1 MLSLMHSGRVAQ
13 CVCTVAKVSGT
24 SMQPTLNAAE
34 YPQRVPFFLDHVLIN
49 RLATRRYDFQR
60 GDVVTLWSP
69 ESQGTVLIKRIV
81 GVAGDWVSVPVRAI
95 NWLYCCWTGL
105 LRLLRVLCRCAD
117 RAQPASAQACATR
130 AVLGGGRQCRCQPR
144 FQCVWSCAFSFA
156 YRGGVLRGLAAVES
170 KAD

>member
-1 MLSLMHSGRVAQ
+1 MLCAETRDAQ

-81 GVAGDWVSVPVRAI
+81 GVAGDWVSVPVRT
-95 NWLYCCWTGL
+95 NT
-105 LRLLRVLCRCAD
+105 
-117 RAQPASAQACATR
+117 
-130 AVLGGGRQCRCQPR
+130 
-144 FQCVWSCAFSFA
+144 
-156 YRGGVLRGLAAVES
+156 LAASLSWLATLAIMLAEVARALVS
-170 KAD
+170 LYRLSVIVTS